1 MQEIDDQF
9 VVTSVDDSTAVLKA
23 VGSGGVFTLT
33 SHPDLEPQE
42 VVVGTVTP
50 EPPLEVS
57 WQLESV
63 EERYSI
69 DFARS
74 PESPTTHAREL
85 AADWPTEDV
94 LREERAGTGEIHV
107 LTISPERTEQAVDDV
122 LEDEATLVRAAKLG
136 VKRVEVRSESGLVCV
151 RYLP

>member
-1 MQEIDDQF
+1 MEEIDDRF
-9 VVTSVDDSTAVLKA
+9 VVTSVDESTAVLKA
-23 VGSGGVFTLT
+23 VGSGGVFTLP
-33 SHPDLEPQE
+33 SHPDLEPRE

-69 DFARS
+69 NFERS

-85 AADWPTEDV
+85 AAEWPTRDL
-94 LREERAGTGEIHV
+94 LREERAGTGELHV
-107 LTISPERTEQAVDDV
+107 LTIPPERTEQAVDDV
-122 LEDEATLVRAAKLG
+122 LEDEATLIRAAKLG
-136 VKRVEVRSESGLVCV
+136 VKRVEVRSEPGLVCV